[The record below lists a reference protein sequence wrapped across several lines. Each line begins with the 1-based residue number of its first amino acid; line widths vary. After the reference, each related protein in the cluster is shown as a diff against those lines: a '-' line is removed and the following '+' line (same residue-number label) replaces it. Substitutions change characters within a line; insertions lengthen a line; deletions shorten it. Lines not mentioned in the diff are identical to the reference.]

1 MENHPFPYLSK
12 ANSLYPPF
20 QRAIAL
26 LSPSIMVKSNELP
39 YFSSKSP
46 IKKPKPGYIF
56 FSLQRR
62 AMLRD
67 EMPGLSVSQSSQ
79 VIGGEWRDL
88 SETERAPYEEMAAQ
102 DRRRYQRER
111 GEI

>member
-1 MENHPFPYLSK
+1 VLHVASAAFHRIS
-12 ANSLYPPF
+12 AS
-20 QRAIAL
+20 
-26 LSPSIMVKSNELP
+26 SVKSSDPE
-39 YFSSKSP
+39 FSKKV
-46 IKKPKPGYIF
+46 KKPKPGYIF

-62 AMLRD
+62 AMLRE

-88 SETERAPYEEMAAQ
+88 SEAERAPYEEMAAQ

-111 GEI
+111 GEL